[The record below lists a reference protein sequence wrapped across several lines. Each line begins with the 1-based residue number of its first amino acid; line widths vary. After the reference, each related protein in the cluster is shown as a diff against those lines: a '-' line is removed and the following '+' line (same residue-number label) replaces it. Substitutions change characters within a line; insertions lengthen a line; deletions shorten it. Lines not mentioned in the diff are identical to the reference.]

1 LHEGEFIFPLFYP
14 KKHKI
19 MQDKKD
25 ENPENQY
32 VQDDEISQQIDEER
46 VVQTHSN
53 LGLVDARPGESTFET
68 GTKNH
73 STQLDHAFDEVPES
87 LWDAV
92 ALEDH
97 LSDIVRITKDNTNAE
112 VPKENKRLRNRKL
125 AHR

>member
-1 LHEGEFIFPLFYP
+1 
-14 KKHKI
+14 

-25 ENPENQY
+25 DKPEKKY
-32 VQDDEISQQIDEER
+32 VQNEEDSQRIDEER

-87 LWDAV
+87 IMDEV
-92 ALEDH
+92 ALEDD
-97 LSDIVRITKDNTNAE
+97 LSEIVTISKENRDVE
-112 VPKENKRLRNRKL
+112 VPKEEQ
-125 AHR
+125 